1 MNNRPQLS
9 AGLVAVKGNAAPA
22 VDMPPRT
29 SAAPPQAVASKH
41 REERAGHVP
50 LKPLN
55 FRIPA
60 DFRRAFKTYAAR
72 HDLKLNELLFR
83 CFDAYR
89 AQQGD

>member
-1 MNNRPQLS
+1 MRARVHTIIP
-9 AGLVAVKGNAAPA
+9 KG
-22 VDMPPRT
+22 MPPRT
-29 SAAPPQAVASKH
+29 AVAPPQAVASQQRK
-41 REERAGHVP
+41 ERPEHGA

-60 DFRRAFKTYAAR
+60 DFRRLFKSYAAR
-72 HDLKLNELLFR
+72 HDLKLNELLLR